1 MIPTFTSISNQGLN
15 LFHLHLL
22 NRCGA
27 SDVSQLFTPQS
38 LFGWSRIVKNASCAG
53 FWRDFVEPLVPEVF
67 FKIKDIRNRE
77 SSYTY
82 STVWRN
88 HFKIAK
94 YKFIRIGPQLQ
105 QRPVFFWLL
114 ELFWTHS
121 KYVRVPKT
129 FWEISSKLPGICCQ
143 IAKKDGWAFYRGIHH
158 QCLSIIDLLL
168 GIMIMCQI
176 LHIILNPTDLFFEG
190 QPSKTM
196 PLSIKTRAI
205 LGSRYMLRHPQHLL
219 QKTWCQHLFRIQSYL
234 PSLTLNLR
242 LRGDHVFPKNH
253 LYTSGESTGVIR
265 LPILDLFWGDQTM
278 QIDGQFEEFTL

>member
-1 MIPTFTSISNQGLN
+1 MFRSFSLPKVCSDGRGLWKMLLAPDFEGILLRL
-15 LFHLHLL
+15 LF
-22 NRCGA
+22 RK
-27 SDVSQLFTPQS
+27 F
-38 LFGWSRIVKNASCAG
+38 
-53 FWRDFVEPLVPEVF
+53 F

-168 GIMIMCQI
+168 GIMCQI

-265 LPILDLFWGDQTM
+265 LPILGRSNNANRWSIWRIYLVIVHCLSRCPTMTPDQLLFFKVNFCNPVST
-278 QIDGQFEEFTL
+278 